1 MLKRLL
7 LISTILML
15 TACQS
20 TQVTEEVHDV
30 PSEIPEYQKT
40 SSHQSATAP
49 QDINTDSAP
58 PTAPE
63 DAKDVWQRIR
73 QQISFAPSEHS
84 RVKKRIEWY
93 LKHPNYMHTISER
106 AEPLLYYIVTE
117 IEKRG
122 LPIELALMPL
132 IETDFDMQAYSHK
145 HASGLWQLTPLIAKH
160 YGLKINPWYDGRQD
174 LIDST
179 NAALD
184 FLTYLH
190 RRFDGNWY
198 HAIAAYNTGEGR
210 VFRAIEKNRKAGKS
224 TDFFALE
231 LPRQTR
237 HYVPKLLAAT
247 QLLKQ
252 QLMNFPA
259 IANAPAISV
268 VSLPNATIL
277 DNSPEWSMLAELNTG
292 YARFPALLGGP
303 NRLIMPANKVED
315 WQLYAQNLP
324 TMPNEQWQSYTIR
337 RGDSLSVIAQNYG
350 LNVSQLK
357 SFNQLRSDK
366 IRIGDKLILPILAD
380 QQYTYTVKSGDSLWR
395 IAKQFNVSV
404 NKLKQWNQLSHST
417 LQIGKRLTIFLAA
430 P

>member
-7 LISTILML
+7 LITLAISL
-15 TACQS
+15 TACQTTPS
-20 TQVTEEVHDV
+20 SEDVHSL
-30 PSEIPEYQKT
+30 PSELPTLEETSNSDSLSHTPLQKVNDAP
-40 SSHQSATAP
+40 ATKP
-49 QDINTDSAP
+49 Q
-58 PTAPE
+58 

-73 QQISFAPSEHS
+73 QQVSFAPSQHP
-84 RVKKRIEWY
+84 RVVKRIEWY
-93 LKHPNYMHTISER
+93 LKHPNYMHTISKR
-106 AEPLLYYIVTE
+106 AKPLLYYIVTE

-160 YGLKINPWYDGRQD
+160 YGLTINPWYDGRQD

-210 VFRAIEKNRKAGKS
+210 VLRAIANNRKAGKP
-224 TDFFALE
+224 TDFFALN

-252 QLMNFPA
+252 QLMPFPA
-259 IANAPAISV
+259 IENAPAITV
-268 VSLPNATIL
+268 VSLPSATIL
-277 DNSPEWSMLAELNTG
+277 DNSSQWSMLAKLNTG

-303 NRLIMPANKVED
+303 NRLVMPVEKAQE
-315 WQLYAQNLP
+315 WAQYAQNLP
-324 TMPNEQWQSYTIR
+324 TMPSQQWQSYTIR
-337 RGDSLSVIAQNYG
+337 RGDSLSVIAASYG
-350 LNVSQLK
+350 VNVSQLK
-357 SFNQLRSDK
+357 SFNQLKSDK
-366 IRIGDKLILPILAD
+366 IRIGDKLLLPILAE
-380 QQYTYTVKSGDSLWR
+380 QQVTYTVKSGDSLWR
-395 IAKQFNVSV
+395 IAKQFNVSI
-404 NKLKQWNQLSHST
+404 NKLKQWNQMSRST
-417 LQIGKRLTIFLAA
+417 LQIGERLTIFLA

>member
-7 LISTILML
+7 LITLAISL
-15 TACQS
+15 TACQTTPS
-20 TQVTEEVHDV
+20 SEDVHSL
-30 PSEIPEYQKT
+30 PSELPTLEEPSNSDSLSHTPLQKVNDAP
-40 SSHQSATAP
+40 ATKP
-49 QDINTDSAP
+49 Q
-58 PTAPE
+58 

-73 QQISFAPSEHS
+73 QQVSFAPSQHP
-84 RVKKRIEWY
+84 RVVKRIEWY
-93 LKHPNYMHTISER
+93 LKHPNYMHTISKR
-106 AEPLLYYIVTE
+106 AKPLLYYIVTE

-160 YGLKINPWYDGRQD
+160 YGLTINPWYDGRQD

-210 VFRAIEKNRKAGKS
+210 VLRAIANNRKAGKP
-224 TDFFALE
+224 TDFFALN

-252 QLMNFPA
+252 QLMPFPA
-259 IANAPAISV
+259 IDNTPAITV
-268 VSLPNATIL
+268 VSLPSATIL
-277 DNSPEWSMLAELNTG
+277 DNSSQWSMLAKLNTG

-303 NRLIMPANKVED
+303 NRLVMPVEKAQE
-315 WQLYAQNLP
+315 WAQYAQNLP
-324 TMPNEQWQSYTIR
+324 TMPSQQWQSYTIR
-337 RGDSLSVIAQNYG
+337 RGDSLSVIAASYG
-350 LNVSQLK
+350 VNVSQLK
-357 SFNQLRSDK
+357 SFNQLKSDK
-366 IRIGDKLILPILAD
+366 IRIGDKLLLPILAE
-380 QQYTYTVKSGDSLWR
+380 QQVTYTVKSGDSLWR
-395 IAKQFNVSV
+395 IAKQFNVSI
-404 NKLKQWNQLSHST
+404 NKLKQWNQMSRST
-417 LQIGKRLTIFLAA
+417 LQIGERLTIFLA